1 VAVFSIL
8 PSPGFFSGA
17 LPIMQIRIVRNVGR
31 YTIGQRLTLAR
42 YYAEQLIAI
51 GIAQED
57 YGDDSSGNEPPR
69 KKRQYRRR
77 DLTAERP

>member
-1 VAVFSIL
+1 
-8 PSPGFFSGA
+8 
-17 LPIMQIRIVRNVGR
+17 MQIRIVRNVGR

-57 YGDDSSGNEPPR
+57 FGDDSSNDEPPR